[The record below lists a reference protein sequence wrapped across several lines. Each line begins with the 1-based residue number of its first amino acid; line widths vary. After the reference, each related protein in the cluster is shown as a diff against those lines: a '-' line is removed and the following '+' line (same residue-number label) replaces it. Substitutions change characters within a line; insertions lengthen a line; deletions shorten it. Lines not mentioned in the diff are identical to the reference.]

1 MPPNVQILN
10 STNTFNAQL
19 VIVTSA
25 STTVFAAQT
34 GSVLITDLL
43 ISVNTAMNVTLFAG
57 ATTKCT
63 VYLAQQGG
71 FVFPLVTPMIIA
83 VNQPFNVFP
92 SVSGSCAV
100 YAAGIVL
107 AQ

>member
-1 MPPNVQILN
+1 MPANVQVLN

-19 VIVTSA
+19 VITSSA
-25 STTVFAAQT
+25 STTVLAAQT

-43 ISVNTAMNVTLFAG
+43 VSVNTAMNVVLFAG

-71 FVFPLVTPMIIA
+71 FVFPLVTPMTIT
-83 VNQPFNVFP
+83 VNTPFNVFP

-100 YAAGIVL
+100 YCAGIIL